1 MPSRS
6 KLCLLLNID
15 ECDRLGPEVLPR
27 LREGARPEQAAAA
40 ASAAAM
46 FVKL

>member
-40 ASAAAM
+40 SAAAM